1 MIPASCAAGKDMGS
15 RRKRRQSERRLVK
28 AGRRTPVTIWTI
40 VIVALVV
47 LAVGLAR
54 TCR

>member
-1 MIPASCAAGKDMGS
+1 MGS
-15 RRKRRQSERRLVK
+15 RRRRRQSERRLAK
-28 AGRRTPVTIWTI
+28 ASRRHPVTIWT
-40 VIVALVV
+40 VLIVALVV